1 MTIDSPPAKA
11 QTSMRRFKYSCIIEA
26 KIDGPPLSG
35 EKRSSSLR
43 YFHAS
48 SSYFVQKTSRM
59 LFSIYMVFRMLSWS
73 FGAMYCEARER
84 TVSFAA
90 LPLEACPWGQS
101 PKDMACP
108 EKLPVQL

>member
-1 MTIDSPPAKA
+1 MFSA
-11 QTSMRRFKYSCIIEA
+11 RFKYSCIIEA

-35 EKRSSSLR
+35 ENRSSSLR

-48 SSYFVQKTSRM
+48 SSYLVQKTSRM

-90 LPLEACPWGQS
+90 LLERRAMKRFS
-101 PKDMACP
+101 S
-108 EKLPVQL
+108 